1 MLFIIISS
9 SVGSNFI
16 LNLLNLNNYILN
28 PIEQKESNN
37 YLHTSNNGMKAV
49 IVFFNNSVYDVSA
62 KSKFEFYGG
71 SLKENE
77 DWNGLFNNFSGFAGL
92 IPMENISAYTSEYPE
107 ININTDEIIEVQM
120 NYASVQTQAA
130 NSSWYLNG
138 YNGNTDSSIAV
149 LDSGVNPNHDFLQG
163 KIIGWQNFV
172 DQELISDNNGHGT
185 FISSVI
191 AGTGTKSF
199 NSSSPSIVNLYGN
212 YSHLDFFD
220 EYLPSK
226 NYSVKIFSA
235 NVSETNSHVVI
246 NSTSKF
252 QLNEIDKFWFELYY
266 NSSLVNAT
274 SIQTP
279 TQYYSIIHDITPTK
293 SGIYDVYIKYHKK
306 SNSIP
311 EFSFNSSISYFPE
324 VYVENYN
331 HFTGIANATK
341 IVAYKI
347 VNQTGKGY
355 VSDLISAMASVIL
368 NRTTHHI
375 VSVCLSIGT
384 LGEDVSAINAVI
396 DEVIEN
402 HILVVIAAGNNGIEG
417 SKPFNKLGINKNAI
431 VVGAINDKDQITSY
445 SSMGEDGDD
454 YNLKPDLVA
463 PGGSVLP
470 GGRSIISAD
479 NKSDEAT
486 AAYGTS
492 ISTAIVSAAIN
503 LLIDAKWGTWT
514 EWNNQNLSKL
524 VQMLKA
530 ILLMTATETN
540 LEREDDPQTD
550 IDESNYS
557 PSLYNGLS
565 NSLKDEHEGYG
576 RMNIQAAID
585 ALTKSIEINQSINNY
600 LTSSE
605 INPLGNHAFARMVSL
620 QEDIQYLF
628 NLTDVDE
635 NADFDIFLFSNES
648 NRFGEPILLE
658 SGQKWY
664 GDSDYIYF
672 TPKLNQTNCI
682 IIVKAIEGNS
692 NFRLNVTTVLNE
704 FIPEL
709 KVPEITYFGGAK
721 NDTVISLQEY
731 YGNEPAKNYSIDSY
745 WFYIEYFDNDTSNV
759 PPQEVYVSIVETAK
773 NYSLSQLF
781 AFDNNYTNGAIF
793 RSDLITF
800 PVPDTYHYF
809 FIASDGS
816 HQVRY
821 PASEFLNITIEF
833 PSDSE
838 RFPYT
843 HDFNE
848 GYDGWTYNG
857 TGWGLLTQN
866 NQNDNRSYLHSG
878 DWSAMYFGR
887 DHNYPSNYTYQPYIV
902 TNPFPNGSLRSPL
915 FNITQINKN
924 TTQIFAKFGQRISIN
939 SGDFIYLQINPNWTG
954 WVTLKTYTD
963 EERDWFL
970 EEINITQYIGNYVQ
984 FRFLVSV
991 DDEYDPVQYK
1001 GLMLDYFSLENS
1013 TNLNSP
1019 EIIFDINED
1028 IPITKGFK
1036 YDSYKFYCRYFD
1048 SDNNYPNF
1056 VYLEIDN
1063 SNYSMINAFGV
1074 WNASFD
1080 SIDSRGI
1087 LFVKSLNIGELANLS
1102 FRFHIF
1108 DGEFVNSTS
1117 YYNQGNTLF
1126 EFQNPTVY
1134 EFNVNQ
1140 SSKMIGYQYSNT
1152 DLTDYYIMGP
1162 SGQKELT
1169 PWLLGDNTWH
1179 IFSRFRQFYIYGGLG
1194 QSYGSLYQGYETNW
1208 NIKLITHPLLI
1219 RDEHDVFLKFSHEI
1233 SLQNEFFLDREELDN
1248 CTISI
1253 SKDFGESWTILKSY
1267 FYDDDILSGNESI
1280 DLSQYSNEIV
1290 LIMFTLS
1297 SNDLTIGLGHGWLLS
1312 NIYIGY
1318 DKSTDFIA
1326 PTIELLNPLNEEVVN
1341 SLTIINASIRDDV
1354 ELDNSRIFLYI
1365 GNQIIA
1371 QNSQD
1376 FNSEAGVLTFQW
1388 DTTLYSN
1395 GQHQIKIVAF
1405 DIEGNRAEYSTSV
1418 TVENGLIDLRT
1429 WGPILIFFAGVV
1441 IVVISSYLYVRHR
1454 RNTKAE
1460 KSRLKIINKDKI
1472 VKRIELIG
1480 TQDGQV
1486 RPLILHCKYCKSW
1499 FESNNFNYLCPV
1511 CDHDQIYAAY
1521 HCLNCQKWYFKNEPS
1536 DDYYCKN
1543 KKCEG
1548 VRLVRREKEEIRH
1561 ILNQKGNLLR
1571 KYEIRNKKFSIL
1583 DS

>member
-1 MLFIIISS
+1 
-9 SVGSNFI
+9 VGSHFI
-16 LNLLNLNNYILN
+16 TNLLNLNNYSLN
-28 PIEQKESNN
+28 PVNQPENDD
-37 YLHTSNNGMKAV
+37 YLHSSNNGMKTV

-71 SLKENE
+71 RLKENE
-77 DWNGLFNNFSGFAGL
+77 DWNGLFSNFSGFAGL
-92 IPMENISAYTSEYPE
+92 IPIENISAYTSEYQD

-130 NSSWYLNG
+130 NSSWYVNG

-149 LDSGVNPNHDFLQG
+149 LDSGVNPDHDFLQG

-191 AGTGTKSF
+191 TGSGTKNF
-199 NSSSPSIVNLYGN
+199 NSPNPSIVNLYGN

-226 NYSVKIFSA
+226 NYSIKIFSA
-235 NVSETNSHVVI
+235 NVSKTNSQVII

-252 QLNEIDKFWFELYY
+252 RLNEIDKFWFELYY
-266 NSSLVNAT
+266 NSTLVNAT

-293 SGIYDVYIKYHKK
+293 SGIYDIYVKYHKK
-306 SNSIP
+306 SNSVP
-311 EFSFNSSISYFPE
+311 DFSFNSSISYFPE
-324 VYVENYN
+324 TYIENYR

-417 SKPFNKLGINKNAI
+417 SEPFNKLGRNKNAI

-445 SSMGEDGDD
+445 SSMGIDGGDN
-454 YNLKPDLVA
+454 YLEPDLVA
-463 PGGSVLP
+463 PGGSALQ
-470 GGRSIISAD
+470 GRRSIISAD
-479 NKSDEAT
+479 SKSDEVS

-492 ISTAIVSAAIN
+492 ISAAIVSAAIN

-514 EWNNQNLSKL
+514 NWNGQDLSKL
-524 VQMLKA
+524 AKMLKA

-565 NSLKDEHEGYG
+565 NNLKDEHEGYG

-585 ALTKSIEINQSINNY
+585 ALTKGIEINQSINNY

-605 INPLGNHAFARMVSL
+605 INPLGNHAFARKVSL
-620 QEDIQYLF
+620 QENIQYLF

-672 TPKLNQTNCI
+672 TPKMNQTNCI
-682 IIVKAIEGNS
+682 VIVKAIEGNS
-692 NFRLNVTTVLNE
+692 NFTIKISTVKND
-704 FIPEL
+704 FTPEL
-709 KVPEITYFGGAK
+709 KVPEIAYFGGTK
-721 NDTVISLQEY
+721 NGTVISLQEF
-731 YGNEPAKNYSIDSY
+731 YGNNPAKNYTLDSY
-745 WFYIEYFDNDTSNV
+745 WFYIEYFDNDTSNIA
-759 PPQEVYVSIVETAK
+759 PQEVYVHIEETSRSYTLTK
-773 NYSLSQLF
+773 QNV
-781 AFDNNYTNGAIF
+781 FDNNYTNGAIF
-793 RSDLITF
+793 RSDLVEF
-800 PVPDTYHYF
+800 FAPGTYHYYF
-809 FIASDGS
+809 NASDGI
-816 HQVRY
+816 HKIQY
-821 PASEFLNITIEF
+821 PFSGTFNITIET
-833 PSDSE
+833 PSDS
-838 RFPYT
+838 RGFPYS
-843 HDFNE
+843 HDFND
-848 GYDGWTYNG
+848 GLDGWVYNG

-866 NQNDNRSYLHSG
+866 NQNDNRSSLYSG
-878 DWSAMYFGR
+878 DWYAIYFGR
-887 DHNYPSNYTYQPYIV
+887 EHIYPSNYTYQPYIV

-915 FNITQINKN
+915 FNITQVNKN
-924 TTQIFAKFGQRISIN
+924 YTQVIAKFGLRISIN
-939 SGDFIYLQINPNWTG
+939 AGDFMYLQINQNLTG
-954 WVTLKTYTD
+954 WVTLETYTD
-963 EERDWFL
+963 EESDWFL
-970 EEINITQYIGNYVQ
+970 EEINITQYIGSYVQ
-984 FRFLVSV
+984 FRFLAIL
-991 DDEYDPVQYK
+991 DGEFDPINYK
-1001 GLMLDYFSLENS
+1001 GLMLDYFSLENY
-1013 TNLNSP
+1013 TNRNSP
-1019 EIIFDINED
+1019 EVIFN
-1028 IPITKGFK
+1028 ITVDLPKTQGFK
-1036 YDSYKFYCRYFD
+1036 YGSYKFYCRYFD
-1048 SDNNYPNF
+1048 SDSNYPKF

-1063 SNYSMINAFGV
+1063 YNYSMINAFGV
-1074 WNASFD
+1074 WNSSFD

-1087 LFVKSLNIGELANLS
+1087 LFIKTLNIGELANLS

-1117 YYNQGNTLF
+1117 YFNQNHTLF
-1126 EFQNPTVY
+1126 EFQNPTIY

-1140 SSKMIGYQYSNT
+1140 SSKLIGYHYSSAN
-1152 DLTDYYIMGP
+1152 LSDYYVMGSP
-1162 SGQKELT
+1162 SQKELT

-1179 IFSRFRQFYIYGGLG
+1179 VFSRFKQHYIYGGLG
-1194 QSYGSLYQGYETNW
+1194 QSYGSLFQGYETNW
-1208 NIKLITHPLLI
+1208 EIKLITHPLLI
-1219 RDEHDVFLKFSHEI
+1219 RDEYDVFLKFSYEI
-1233 SLQNEFFLDREELDN
+1233 SFQNEFFLDREELDN

-1267 FYDDDILSGNESI
+1267 FYDDDKLSGNESI
-1280 DLSQYSNEIV
+1280 NLSQYSNEIV

-1297 SNDLTIGLGHGWLLS
+1297 SNDLTTGLGHGWLLS

-1318 DKSTDFIA
+1318 DKSADFIA
-1326 PTIELLNPLNEEVVN
+1326 PTIEVLSPVNEEIVN
-1341 SLTIINASIRDDV
+1341 SLKVINANISDDV
-1354 ELDNSRIFLYI
+1354 ELDNSRIYLYI
-1365 GNQIIA
+1365 DNQIIG
-1371 QNSQD
+1371 QNSID
-1376 FNSEAGVLTFQW
+1376 FNSETGILTFQW
-1388 DTTLYSN
+1388 DTTFYNN
-1395 GQHQIKIVAF
+1395 GQHQIKIVVY
-1405 DIEGNRAEYSTSV
+1405 DIEGNKAEYSISV
-1418 TVENGLIDLRT
+1418 TVENGLINLRT
-1429 WGPILIFFAGVV
+1429 WGPLLIFFGAIV
-1441 IVVISSYLYVRHR
+1441 IVVLSSYLFVRHR
-1454 RNTKAE
+1454 RKTKGE

-1472 VKRIELIG
+1472 VKRIELIE
-1480 TQDGQV
+1480 THEGQE

-1521 HCLNCQKWYFKNEPS
+1521 HCINCQKWYFKNEPG

-1561 ILNQKGNLLR
+1561 ILNQKGKLLR
-1571 KYEIRNKKFSIL
+1571 KYEIKKRKFSIL